1 MSPIKS
7 KLLRLLLAL
16 LIPLLLSGCWER
28 KELNEIAFVLGMGL
42 DKSESGYKVTMQV
55 VIPSS
60 ISSQTAGGAGGGGGV
75 PVVVSSFTVPTIYE
89 ADRQYTLISSRTSYK
104 GHIRVLVIGEE
115 LARAGIAETL
125 DVLKR
130 SREPRNDYFVMVAKG
145 TTAEEVLKVLTP
157 LDKIPANKLFSSLDK
172 SYKISAKTTA
182 VSLNKFVDD
191 LLYEGINPVLTG
203 VEVDGNTSEGD
214 KMSNLEQSVPKANL
228 QYRSLAVFKKDR
240 MVGWLSDKETIGY
253 NYITDN
259 VVKTSG
265 NVIGDDGRP
274 IVIEAIRTTT
284 KRKMKMVGGEPHIYI
299 HVKAEGNVQEVQSK
313 DNLEAESV
321 IRQLERKSEERI
333 ILRMETTV
341 KQIIERYNVD
351 VMGFGQ
357 MIYRAN
363 PKAWARLQQTKG
375 DNYLKSLPVHYKA
388 TMSINRIGI
397 TDRSFIDDVKE

>member
-7 KLLRLLLAL
+7 KVLPRLLLAL

-28 KELNEIAFVLGMGL
+28 RELNEMAFVLGMGL
-42 DKSESGYKVTMQV
+42 DKAESGYRVTMQV

-60 ISSQTAGGAGGGGGV
+60 ISSQSVGGTSGGGV

-89 ADRQYTLISSRTSYK
+89 ADRQYTLISSRTAYK
-104 GHIRVLVIGEE
+104 GHIRVLVVGEE

-130 SREPRNDYFVMVAKG
+130 SREPRNDYYVMVAKG

-172 SYKISAKTTA
+172 SYKISAKTAA
-182 VSLNKFVDD
+182 VPLNRFVDD

-203 VEVDGNTSEGD
+203 VEVVGNASEGD
-214 KMSNLEQSVPKANL
+214 KMSSLEQSIPKASL

-299 HVKAEGNVQEVQSK
+299 HVKAECNVEEVQSK
-313 DNLEAESV
+313 DNLEAQSV
-321 IRQLERKSEERI
+321 IRQLERKSEETI
-333 ILRMETTV
+333 ILRMETAV
-341 KQIIERYNVD
+341 KQINERFNAD
-351 VMGFGQ
+351 IMGYGQ
-357 MIYRAN
+357 LIYRAN

-388 TMSINRIGI
+388 SVSINRIGV
-397 TDRSFIDDVKE
+397 TDKSFIDDVKE

>member
-7 KLLRLLLAL
+7 KVLRLLLAL

-28 KELNEIAFVLGMGL
+28 KELNEIAFILGMGL
-42 DKSESGYKVTMQV
+42 DKAESGYRVTMQV

-60 ISSQTAGGAGGGGGV
+60 ISSQTAGGTSGGGV

-89 ADRQYTLISSRTSYK
+89 SDRQYTLISSRTAYK

-115 LARAGIAETL
+115 LARAGIAEIL

-130 SREPRNDYFVMVAKG
+130 SREPRNDYYVMVAKG
-145 TTAEEVLKVLTP
+145 TTAEEALKVLTP

-191 LLYEGINPVLTG
+191 LLYVGINPVLTG
-203 VEVDGNTSEGD
+203 VEVVGNASEGD
-214 KMSNLEQSVPKANL
+214 KMSNLEQSVPKASL
-228 QYRSLAVFKKDR
+228 KYRSLAVFKKDR
-240 MVGWLSDKETIGY
+240 MVGWLSDEETSGY

-265 NVIGDDGRP
+265 NLIGDDGRP

-299 HVKAEGNVQEVQSK
+299 HVKAECNVQEVHSK
-313 DNLEAESV
+313 DNMEAESV

-333 ILRMETTV
+333 ILRMETAV
-341 KQIIERYNVD
+341 KQINERYNVD
-351 VMGFGQ
+351 IMGFGQ

-388 TMSINRIGI
+388 TMTINRIGI
-397 TDRSFIDDVKE
+397 TDKSFIDDVKE

>member
-7 KLLRLLLAL
+7 KVLPQLLLAL

-28 KELNEIAFVLGMGL
+28 KELNEVAFILGMGL
-42 DKSESGYKVTMQV
+42 DKAESGYRITMQV

-60 ISSQTAGGAGGGGGV
+60 ISSQTAGGTSGGGV

-89 ADRQYTLISSRTSYK
+89 SDRQYTLISSRTAYK

-115 LARAGIAETL
+115 LARSGIAEIL

-130 SREPRNDYFVMVAKG
+130 SREPRNDYYVMVAKG

-203 VEVDGNTSEGD
+203 VEVVGNASEGD
-214 KMSNLEQSVPKANL
+214 KMSNLEQSVPKASL
-228 QYRSLAVFKKDR
+228 LYRSLAVFKKDR

-284 KRKMKMVGGEPHIYI
+284 KRKMKMVDGEPHIYI
-299 HVKAEGNVQEVQSK
+299 HVKAEGNVQEVLSK

-333 ILRMETTV
+333 ILRMETAV

-357 MIYRAN
+357 LIYRAN
-363 PKAWARLQQTKG
+363 PKAWARLKQTKG

-397 TDRSFIDDVKE
+397 TDKSFIDDVKE

>member
-157 LDKIPANKLFSSLDK
+157 LDKIAANKLFSSLDK

>member
-7 KLLRLLLAL
+7 KVLRLLLAL

-28 KELNEIAFVLGMGL
+28 KELNEIAFILGMGL
-42 DKSESGYKVTMQV
+42 DKAESGYRVTMQV

-60 ISSQTAGGAGGGGGV
+60 ISSQTAGGTSGGGV

-89 ADRQYTLISSRTSYK
+89 SDRQYTLISSRTAYK

-115 LARAGIAETL
+115 LARAGIAEIL

-130 SREPRNDYFVMVAKG
+130 SREPRNDYYVMVAKG
-145 TTAEEVLKVLTP
+145 TTAEEALKVLTP

-191 LLYEGINPVLTG
+191 LLYVGINPVLTG
-203 VEVDGNTSEGD
+203 VEVVGNASEGD
-214 KMSNLEQSVPKANL
+214 KMSNLEQSVPKASL
-228 QYRSLAVFKKDR
+228 KYRSLAVFKKDR
-240 MVGWLSDKETIGY
+240 MVGWLSDEETSGY

-265 NVIGDDGRP
+265 NLIGDDGKP

-299 HVKAEGNVQEVQSK
+299 HVKAECNVQEVHSK
-313 DNLEAESV
+313 DNMEAESV

-333 ILRMETTV
+333 ILRMETAV
-341 KQIIERYNVD
+341 KQINERYNVD
-351 VMGFGQ
+351 IMGFGQ

-388 TMSINRIGI
+388 TMTINRIGI
-397 TDRSFIDDVKE
+397 TDKSFIDDVKE